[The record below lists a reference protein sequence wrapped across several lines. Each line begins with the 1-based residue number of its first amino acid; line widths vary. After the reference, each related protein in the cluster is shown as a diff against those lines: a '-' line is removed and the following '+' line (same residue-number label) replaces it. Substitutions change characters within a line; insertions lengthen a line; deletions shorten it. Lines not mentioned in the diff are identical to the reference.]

1 MDEVQLSTTEY
12 AVLGLLGEGPTHGF
26 ALARL
31 LAPEGA
37 LGRILTVRRPLI
49 YRALDRL
56 VELEYAEPIHRE
68 PGDSGPQRI
77 IHKITPAGR
86 RRIGRWLKQ
95 PVSHIRQMRIEFQL
109 KLAILQRHGRSSF
122 DLIVAQREALRPT
135 LTALDDGGADTTDHL
150 ELWRQHNAAAAA
162 AYLDH
167 LIRLSSEDS
176 TRSSRRS
183 TPGPGKTASQGGR

>member
-26 ALARL
+26 ALAKL
-31 LAPEGA
+31 LGPEGA
-37 LGRILTVRRPLI
+37 VGRILTVRRPLT

-56 VELEYAEPIHRE
+56 VELGFAEPVHRE
-68 PGDSGPQRI
+68 PGDSGPQRT

-86 RRIGRWLKQ
+86 RRINRWLKQ

-109 KLAILQRHGRSSF
+109 KLAILHRHGISPF
-122 DLIVAQREALRPT
+122 DLIVAQRDALRPT
-135 LTALDDGGADTTDHL
+135 LSALDDGGGTDHL

-167 LIRLSSEDS
+167 LIRLSSEH
-176 TRSSRRS
+176 SS
-183 TPGPGKTASQGGR
+183 